1 MHFVLISICC
11 SVAVAVL
18 LKYARQCGVDTW
30 QMIVWNYPAALAF
43 TYFIFQP
50 DLNTIAWSMLPWCTY
65 LPIAVLLPG
74 LFMLLSYSLRY
85 AGLVQTEVAQRLS
98 LVLSLLAAAF
108 VFGEVFSAWR
118 IAGILVGFLA
128 IAFLVGW
135 RKGVRQSQGLRYLL
149 FPLLV
154 FVGYGAIDVLFKTVA
169 LEIHVPYTTSLL
181 LIFTGAFILAFMY
194 FIVQCIFNKLHF
206 SAKSVYWGLVLGAL
220 NFGNILFYMRAH
232 QALVN
237 NPSVVFAGMNIGVIG
252 VGALLGVLLFKEKLS
267 RVNVVGIALAIVAVL
282 MIAYL

>member
-18 LKYARQCGVDTW
+18 LKYARQSGVDTW
-30 QMIVWNYPAALAF
+30 QMIVWNYPVALAF

-50 DLNTIAWSMLPWCTY
+50 DLTTVTWSALPWHIY
-65 LPIAVLLPG
+65 LPIALLLPG
-74 LFMLLSYSLRY
+74 LFVLLSYSLRY

-108 VFGEVFSAWR
+108 LFGEVFSGWR

-128 IAFLVGW
+128 IAFLIGW
-135 RKGVRQSQGLRYLL
+135 RKGVGQRQGSRYLL

-154 FVGYGAIDVLFKTVA
+154 FVGYGAIDVLFKKVA
-169 LEIHVPYTTSLL
+169 LEVHVPYTTSLL
-181 LIFTGAFILAFMY
+181 LIFIGAFILAFTY
-194 FIVQCIFNKLHF
+194 FIVQCVFKNLHF
-206 SAKSVYWGLVLGAL
+206 STKSMYWGFLLGAL

-232 QALVN
+232 QALVE

-267 RVNVVGIALAIVAVL
+267 RVNVIGIVLAIIAVL